1 MEVLHAYNTDLAEL
15 STTKKFDFG
24 VFFSGSALRSIM
36 TNGIDPF
43 QEGIAVGNRNVLK
56 YIADNYWSEEK
67 QNWDAKYPRLGLL
80 ATDVANNTV
89 NSSYWLRNGS
99 FLRLKNVEVGYKIPY
114 GRIFVSAANLF
125 TFSPFD
131 LWDPELS
138 SWNSYPMQKT
148 VNVGIQLQF

>member
-1 MEVLHAYNTDLAEL
+1 
-15 STTKKFDFG
+15 
-24 VFFSGSALRSIM
+24 M

-56 YIADNYWSEEK
+56 YIADNYWSEE
-67 QNWDAKYPRLGLL
+67 NTIGMPNILVWDYLQ
-80 ATDVANNTV
+80 TDVANNTV

-99 FLRLKNVEVGYKIPY
+99 FSPIEECEVGYKIPY

-131 LWDPELS
+131 LGIL
-138 SWNSYPMQKT
+138 NCLLGTGYPMQKDCQCRNST
-148 VNVGIQLQF
+148 SILIYCREKS

>member
-1 MEVLHAYNTDLAEL
+1 MISKYG
-15 STTKKFDFG
+15 STPRLQYGFGGTVNYKKFDFG

-43 QEGIAVGNRNVLK
+43 QEGIAVGNRNVVK
-56 YIADNYWSEEK
+56 YIII
-67 QNWDAKYPRLGLL
+67 
-80 ATDVANNTV
+80 
-89 NSSYWLRNGS
+89 
-99 FLRLKNVEVGYKIPY
+99 RLKDVEVGYKIPY
-114 GRIFVSAANLF
+114 RLIIFSAANLF

>member
-1 MEVLHAYNTDLAEL
+1 MISKYG
-15 STTKKFDFG
+15 STPRLQYGFGGTVNYKKFDFG

-99 FLRLKNVEVGYKIPY
+99 FLRLKNVEVGYKLPY
-114 GRIFVSAANLF
+114 GRISPLVRLTFGILNCLLGTVILCKKLSMSEFNFSSNL
-125 TFSPFD
+125 
-131 LWDPELS
+131 L
-138 SWNSYPMQKT
+138 
-148 VNVGIQLQF
+148 

>member
-1 MEVLHAYNTDLAEL
+1 ML
-15 STTKKFDFG
+15 F
-24 VFFSGSALRSIM
+24 RS
-36 TNGIDPF
+36 DPF

-138 SWNSYPMQKT
+138 SWNSYPMQKNCQCRNST
-148 VNVGIQLQF
+148 SVLIYYEKKYETNTHLSKYKYSSYYHCIGLNLM

>member
-1 MEVLHAYNTDLAEL
+1 MCIRD
-15 STTKKFDFG
+15 
-24 VFFSGSALRSIM
+24 R
-36 TNGIDPF
+36 
-43 QEGIAVGNRNVLK
+43 